1 MTARKSKRTL
11 VFAIIVKP
19 EIQVMRAIYLPD
31 SLSERIQELA
41 DERGASLDALVQE
54 AVEAYIE
61 QIEVAEPPMTVAQIR
76 AEASRRAVATREL
89 PREQIG
95 ADLLETV
102 ERIRQEAIKKG
113 VAVEDEWRGD

>member
-1 MTARKSKRTL
+1 
-11 VFAIIVKP
+11 
-19 EIQVMRAIYLPD
+19 MRAIYLPD

-61 QIEVAEPPMTVAQIR
+61 QIEVAEPPMSVAQIR
-76 AEASRRAVATREL
+76 AEASRRAATMREL

-102 ERIRQEAIKKG
+102 ERVRQEAIKKG